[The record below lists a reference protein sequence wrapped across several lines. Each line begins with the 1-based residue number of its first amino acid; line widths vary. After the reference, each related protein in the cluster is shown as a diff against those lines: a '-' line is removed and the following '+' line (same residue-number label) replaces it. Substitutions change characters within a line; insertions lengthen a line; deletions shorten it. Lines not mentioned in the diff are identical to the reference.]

1 MTGRLWRLLITVLA
15 LVIFTATPALSVPA
29 SEQRELWS
37 GSILTTS
44 YRVGLC
50 IKASGEARGVLLLR
64 SLWGDTDTYHLYGT
78 VQNGQITL
86 RHASGH
92 RIDARYEGDR
102 VKGKA
107 FLRQGKR
114 FTIDARKTGN
124 AQLMPDD
131 CRPLPE

>member
-1 MTGRLWRLLITVLA
+1 MTGIYRLLITI
-15 LVIFTATPALSVPA
+15 LVMTAAAPAFSAPA
-29 SEQRELWS
+29 GEQRELWS
-37 GSILTTS
+37 GSILTSS

-64 SLWGDTDTYHLYGT
+64 SLGGDTDTYHLYGT

-92 RIDARYEGDR
+92 RIDARYEGNR

-114 FTIDARKTGN
+114 FNLDARKTVN
-124 AQLMPDD
+124 APLAPDD
-131 CRPLPE
+131 CRPLSE